1 MNKSKNKNVVWG
13 SPEYIKEK
21 FDDVSDVWELS
32 GKCVASKTV
41 KAAVTSIKTKKDN
54 LSVRSVMQFAK
65 IGPDGKVSGETGF
78 MAVLDLGLNGN
89 GKQADYFDC
98 LKKVAKFGFLC
109 SMRTSTRL
117 MISGLLSSA
126 SPMRSMTA
134 SPPRRRSSN
143 MGKLMFMRMNIVEA
157 IIFWTW

>member
-41 KAAVTSIKTKKDN
+41 KAAVASIKTKKDN
-54 LSVRSVMQFAK
+54 LSVRSVMQFSK

-98 LKKVAKFGFLC
+98 LKKVAKFGLFVFDAHIDAIDDVGAVIV
-109 SMRTSTRL
+109 SFADAKYD
-117 MISGLLSSA
+117 GKSA
-126 SPMRSMTA
+126 
-134 SPPRRRSSN
+134 
-143 MGKLMFMRMNIVEA
+143 KKEVK
-157 IIFWTW
+157 